1 MIEVSSKRFYEIVG
15 PLDVTVT
22 PVGDRHPYKTEFKLR
37 NGVLV
42 GYEEHGKHFVKK
54 EYEENGK
61 VQ

>member
-1 MIEVSSKRFYEIVG
+1 MIEISSERFYEIIG
-15 PLDVTVT
+15 PMDVTVT
-22 PVGDRHPYKTEFKLR
+22 SVGDQYPYKSVFRLK

-42 GYEEHGKHFVKK
+42 GYEEHEKYYIKK